1 MAETPKRVLWAVKQ
15 LDVAPGD
22 AILEI
27 GSGDGSALSLIV
39 PRIGS
44 GRVVGVDRSEHAIR
58 AARKRNQAALK
69 AGKLS
74 LVQSELAELKLPRQF
89 SKIFAINVNVFWH
102 RPKKELAAL
111 RELLRPDGELSL
123 MFEPPSTDQLGHI
136 AELTRRNLE
145 ANGFEITGEI
155 RADLAASAA
164 VMVRAALLQT

>member
-22 AILEI
+22 TILEI
-27 GSGDGSALSLIV
+27 GSGDGSALSLIAS
-39 PRIGS
+39 RIGS

-58 AARKRNQAALK
+58 AARKRNQPALK
-69 AGKLS
+69 TGKLS
-74 LVQSELAELKLPRQF
+74 LVQSELADLRLPQQF

-111 RELLRPDGELSL
+111 RELLLPHGELSL

-145 ANGFEITGEI
+145 ANGFEITGES